1 MLASVTR
8 LRVRSFRFLP
18 SFLYMTFLGR
28 RQVVCAAGFLGGKL
42 LVDRSQTYW
51 TLTVWENESAMKAFR
66 GAGDHGKAMKRLAQ
80 WCDEAAYARWET
92 VGDAIPSWSEAYGR
106 LSAEGK
112 LSRVEHPS
120 EDHANKVFSE
130 PRLSPEIGQNLK
142 PKPTK

>member
-18 SFLYMTFLGR
+18 SFLYMTSLSR
-28 RQVVCAAGFLGGKL
+28 RQVLRAAGLVGGKL

-51 TLTVWENESAMKAFR
+51 TLTVWEGEAAMKAFR
-66 GAGDHGKAMKRLAQ
+66 GAGDHGKAMKRLAK

-92 VGDAIPSWSEAYGR
+92 AGDAIPSWSEAYAR

-112 LSRVEHPS
+112 LSRVEYPS
-120 EDHANKVFSE
+120 EDHAKRIFRE
-130 PRLSPEIGQNLK
+130 PRLSPAIGQDLK
-142 PKPTK
+142 PKSGK